1 MKLNKIIDQLKRDCI
16 AVAEAPG
23 PVEEKL
29 VAVDALFEPA
39 QQRMVRTVKKAIAR
53 EYAAAD
59 LGNVKKAMT
68 QEPAAT
74 EAPKISDT
82 MTKRDLYAALERG
95 AQLTRRDGET
105 REQAFAR
112 YVGDNENGRALYEAY
127 RTAPGEEPLP
137 VAKANDRPMPPL
149 NAAYQELMR
158 KAAAIAERDHLTEAQ
173 AFAKVF
179 ADPDNRHLAHTCS

>member
-1 MKLNKIIDQLKRDCI
+1 MKLNKIIDRLKRDCI

-23 PVEEKL
+23 TVEEKF

-39 QQRMVRTVKKAIAR
+39 QQRMVRTVNKAIAR
-53 EYAAAD
+53 EYASTD
-59 LGNVKKAMT
+59 LGTAPESVS
-68 QEPAAT
+68 T
-74 EAPKISDT
+74 EANLSAA
-82 MTKRDLYAALERG
+82 MTKRDFYAALERG
-95 AQLTRRDGET
+95 AQLNRRDGET

-112 YVGDNENGRALYEAY
+112 YVGENENGRALYEAY
-127 RTAPGEEPLP
+127 RVASGDEPLP
-137 VAKANDRPMPPL
+137 VAKANDRPVPPL

-179 ADPDNRHLAHTCS
+179 ADPDNRHLARTCS